1 MSKSKKR
8 INSCLALLLTAVT
21 AFLFPLQV
29 AATADATDEPVVT
42 QSQEITET
50 EPEILYE
57 IKSERDEYTKHF
69 MLDDG
74 SRMAVQYNS
83 PVHYLESDGNWNEY
97 DNTMQDAV
105 NENETDDEKL
115 DYENK
120 SSDID
125 IKLSKKSKENNM
137 FKLKNDDY
145 QLSWGYSGTNKS
157 TVEFVEDTAQFTGN
171 DEFLYSENLVQKA
184 VYRNIYDNVDLDCYI
199 TSTGIK
205 ENLIL
210 QNADAQTE
218 FTVSY
223 KINGLSAVQ
232 DGADSILLK
241 SGDEVVYTISAP
253 FVQDASDVESDKVA
267 LSILE
272 QNNTKLTVKIS
283 LDSEWSVI
291 L

>member
-1 MSKSKKR
+1 MSKSIKR
-8 INSCLALLLTAVT
+8 WNSCLALLLAVVMV
-21 AFLFPLQV
+21 LLCPLQV
-29 AATADATDEPVVT
+29 AATADTTDEPVI
-42 QSQEITET
+42 SQAEEITET
-50 EPEILYE
+50 EPAILYE

-74 SRMAVQYNS
+74 SIMAVQYSS
-83 PVHYLESDGNWNEY
+83 PVHFLDSDGNWNEY

-115 DYENK
+115 EYENK

-145 QLSWGYSGTNKS
+145 QISWGYSGTNKS
-157 TVEFVEDTAQFTGN
+157 TVEFVDDTTQLTGN
-171 DEFLYSENLVQKA
+171 DEFLYSENLVQEA
-184 VYRNIYDNVDLDCYI
+184 LYRNIYDNVDLDCYI

-241 SGDEVVYTISAP
+241 SGNEVVWG
-253 FVQDASDVESDKVA
+253 FCH
-267 LSILE
+267 
-272 QNNTKLTVKIS
+272 NTAFL
-283 LDSEWSVI
+283 
-291 L
+291 